1 MVLLKQDGIV
11 ADSWTRIDDDTEIA
25 PGNTGVTQP
34 IISLTRWKRDRD
46 TLLALNGEI
55 GGEIG
60 IVLGSDE
67 SPALIADDIHRFGVI
82 CLDFPKFTDGRG
94 YSYARLLRSRY
105 NYTGEIRAVGNVLRD
120 QALFMRRCGI
130 DALEIMDGRSTD
142 GWRQA
147 FAELS
152 IRYQPAEDTPTVKIA
167 EPGQA
172 HYLNSE
178 VAGSWSY

>member
-1 MVLLKQDGIV
+1 MALLKQDGIV
-11 ADSWTRIDDDTEIA
+11 IDSWRRIDDEAEIS
-25 PGNTGVTQP
+25 GVTQP

-46 TLLALNGEI
+46 ALLARN
-55 GGEIG
+55 GEIG

-67 SPALIADDIHRFGVI
+67 SPALIVGDIHRFGVI

-105 NYTGEIRAVGNVLRD
+105 KYTGEVRAVGNVLRD

-130 DALEIMDGRSTD
+130 DALEIMDRRSTD
-142 GWRQA
+142 NWRQA

-152 IRYQPAEDTPTVKIA
+152 VRYQPAEDTPTVKIA
-167 EPGQA
+167 ERGQA
-172 HYLNSE
+172 PSE
-178 VAGSWSY
+178 VAGAWSY

>member
-1 MVLLKQDGIV
+1 MVLLKQDGIA
-11 ADSWTRIDDDTEIA
+11 ADSWTRIDDDAEIA

-55 GGEIG
+55 G

-82 CLDFPKFTDGRG
+82 CLNFPKFTDGRG

-105 NYTGEIRAVGNVLRD
+105 NYTSEIRAIGNVLRD

-147 FAELS
+147 FAEFS
-152 IRYQPAEDTPTVKIA
+152 IRYQPAEDTPTIKIA
-167 EPGQA
+167 KPGQA

-178 VAGSWSY
+178 VVGCWAY

>member
-1 MVLLKQDGIV
+1 MALLKKDGIV
-11 ADSWTRIDDDTEIA
+11 IDSWTRIDDEAEIS
-25 PGNTGVTQP
+25 GVTQP

-46 TLLALNGEI
+46 ALLARN
-55 GGEIG
+55 GEIG

-67 SPALIADDIHRFGVI
+67 SPALIEGDIHRFAVI

-105 NYTGEIRAVGNVLRD
+105 KFTAEIRAVGNVLRD
-120 QALFMRRCGI
+120 QAFFMRRCGI
-130 DALEIMDGRSTD
+130 DALEIVDGRSTD

-152 IRYQPAEDTPTVKIA
+152 VRYQPAE
-167 EPGQA
+167 PGQIS
-172 HYLNSE
+172 YLKSE

>member
-1 MVLLKQDGIV
+1 MALLKQDGIV
-11 ADSWTRIDDDTEIA
+11 ADSWTRIDDDAEIS
-25 PGNTGVTQP
+25 GMTQP
-34 IISLTRWKRDRD
+34 IVSLTRWQRDRGA
-46 TLLALNGEI
+46 LLARNGKL
-55 GGEIG
+55 G
-60 IVLGSDE
+60 IVLNSDE
-67 SPALIADDIHRFGVI
+67 SPTLIADDLVRFDVI
-82 CLDFPKFTDGRG
+82 CLNFPKFTDGRG

-152 IRYQPAEDTPTVKIA
+152 IRYQPAEDTPTVRIA
-167 EPGQA
+167 QPGQA
-172 HYLNSE
+172 TYLNSE
-178 VAGSWSY
+178 VAGAWSY

>member
-1 MVLLKQDGIV
+1 MALLKQNGIV
-11 ADSWTRIDDDTEIA
+11 ADPWTRIDDDADISGA
-25 PGNTGVTQP
+25 TQP

-46 TLLALNGEI
+46 ALLTHIGEI

-67 SPALIADDIHRFGVI
+67 SPALIAGDIHRFGVI
-82 CLDFPKFTDGRG
+82 CLNFPKFTDGRG
-94 YSYARLLRSRY
+94 YSYARLLRSRH

-130 DALEIMDGRSTD
+130 DSLEIMDGCSTD
-142 GWRQA
+142 NWRQA

-152 IRYQPAEDTPTVKIA
+152 IRYQPAEDTQTVRIVQA
-167 EPGQA
+167 GQA
-172 HYLNSE
+172 PYLNSE
-178 VAGSWSY
+178 VAGAWSY